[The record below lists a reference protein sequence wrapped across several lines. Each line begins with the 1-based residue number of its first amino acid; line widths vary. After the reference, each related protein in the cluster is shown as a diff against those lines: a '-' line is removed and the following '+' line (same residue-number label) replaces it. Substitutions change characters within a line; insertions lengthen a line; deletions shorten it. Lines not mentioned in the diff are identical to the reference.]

1 MPLQHSPGNSH
12 LPCPGPLTSATHT
25 SFSCIISE
33 WVLQPFDSFKF
44 RITNDSIIS
53 LRVYIQPIEF
63 LVHLHFL
70 CPSEQLLK
78 ICNDPSNSSCL
89 ASLRPENH
97 RPERAH
103 VESGLCHLWA
113 QNLLRASYLPQNGNE
128 VLEMIHKA
136 LWVPGVSLLT
146 PLCLTTSATLNSSP
160 TYQAYARLRAFA
172 CSILLAWDPPTHP
185 TCTETCTSLCFMP
198 HLPHGLTQ
206 MPLLRIIIIIGPTLK
221 LLFFLFF
228 FPYTMMSS
236 KK

>member
-1 MPLQHSPGNSH
+1 MPLQHSPDDSH

-33 WVLQPFDSFKF
+33 WVLEPFDSFKF
-44 RITNDSIIS
+44 GITNDSIIS

-70 CPSEQLLK
+70 YPSEQLLK

-113 QNLLRASYLPQNGNE
+113 QNLLRASYLPQNGNK

-136 LWVPGVSLLT
+136 LWVPGVSLWPLFVSPHQPHST
-146 PLCLTTSATLNSSP
+146 PLQHTKP
-160 TYQAYARLRAFA
+160 TQDSEPLPALYSLPG
-172 CSILLAWDPPTHP
+172 IHPPTLHAQK
-185 TCTETCTSLCFMP
+185 
-198 HLPHGLTQ
+198 HA
-206 MPLLRIIIIIGPTLK
+206 LLSASCLIFLMALLK
-221 LLFFLFF
+221 CH
-228 FPYTMMSS
+228 YSE
-236 KK
+236 